1 MRGLVVQV
9 ILENCSYP
17 SMDIFREVLGLLTVL
32 WTSFRRHLK
41 VELTILFND
50 VLLRVLRSPHAP
62 LEKKV
67 EVLDQLINH
76 WFAQP
81 ANLGTFRI
89 KKMKFSNCV
98 TVNRCNYC
106 YCDFCY
112 LIPLLISLIES

>member
-81 ANLGTFRI
+81 ANLGTLSEL
-89 KKMKFSNCV
+89 KKMKCSNCV
-98 TVNRCNYC
+98 TVIVVIIVIVI
-106 YCDFCY
+106 FVT
-112 LIPLLISLIES
+112 